1 LRYFLFQKLICIFA
15 KLFIEIYYKTK
26 DMKFS
31 VSSTD
36 LLSHLQA
43 ISRVINSKN
52 SLPILDNFLLH
63 LQGSTLTMTA
73 SDIETTLITTMEV
86 EGVEGEGKVAVSS
99 RLLLDTLREFSEQPL
114 TFNINDSNLAMV
126 IVSSNGSYNFIGQ
139 NGDEYPKMQQIE
151 NDAKSLSLSADNLSA
166 GISKTL
172 FCTADDELRP
182 VMNGIY
188 FDIASDRLTI
198 VATDAHKL
206 VRFKTMHTAV
216 QLHGEEEANFIL
228 PKKPATMLKNI
239 LVKESGVVD
248 IHFDKKN
255 AYFKLANYTMI
266 CRQIEGKFPNYNAV
280 IPTSN
285 PHKIIIDRT
294 TLLNALRRVSVFS
307 NQASNLVK
315 LAFQGNQIHISA
327 QDIDFSI
334 SAEETI
340 NCQFEAHPINIG
352 FKSSFLIEILG
363 NISGSDI
370 VMELSD
376 AARAG
381 LILPFENDQNE
392 EILMLLMPMVLND

>member
-1 LRYFLFQKLICIFA
+1 
-15 KLFIEIYYKTK
+15 
-26 DMKFS
+26 MKFI

-52 SLPILDNFLLH
+52 SLPILDNFLLQ
-63 LQGSTLTMTA
+63 LEGNTLTMTA
-73 SDIETTLITTMEV
+73 SDIETTLITSMEV
-86 EGVEGEGKVAVSS
+86 ETVEGSGKVAVTS
-99 RLLLDTLREFSEQPL
+99 RLLLDTLREFSAQPL
-114 TFNINDSNLAMV
+114 TFNINDSNLALV
-126 IVSSNGSYNFIGQ
+126 ITSANGSYNFIGQ
-139 NGDEYPKMQQIE
+139 NGDEYPRLPQLQDDSRKLTLPV
-151 NDAKSLSLSADNLSA
+151 STLSS

-182 VMNGIY
+182 VMNGVF
-188 FDIASDRLTI
+188 FDIATDCLTL

-206 VRFKTMHTAV
+206 VRYKTPHTAV
-216 QLHGEEEANFIL
+216 SVQEGDDGVNFIL

-239 LVKESGVVD
+239 LPKEMGEVE
-248 IHFDKKN
+248 ILFDKKN

-266 CRQIEGKFPNYNAV
+266 CRQVEGRFPNYNAV

-285 PHKIIIDRT
+285 PYKIIIDRV
-294 TLLNALRRVSVFS
+294 TLLNAMKRVSVFA

-315 LAFQGNQIHISA
+315 LSFNNNEIHISA

-340 NCQFEAHPINIG
+340 SCQFDGEPIKIG

-363 NISGSDI
+363 NINSSDI
-370 VMELSD
+370 IMELSD
-376 AARAG
+376 ASRAG
-381 LILPFENDQNE
+381 LILPFENEQGE
-392 EILMLLMPMVLND
+392 EILMLLMPMLLND

>member
-1 LRYFLFQKLICIFA
+1 
-15 KLFIEIYYKTK
+15 
-26 DMKFS
+26 MKFI

-52 SLPILDNFLLH
+52 SLPILDNFLLQ
-63 LQGSTLTMTA
+63 LEGNILTMTA
-73 SDIETTLITTMEV
+73 SDIETTLITSMEV
-86 EGVEGEGKVAVSS
+86 ETVEGSGKVAVAS
-99 RLLLDTLREFSEQPL
+99 RLLLDTLREFSAQPL
-114 TFNINDSNLAMV
+114 SFNINDSNLALV
-126 IVSSNGSYNFIGQ
+126 ITSANGSYNFIGQ
-139 NGDEYPKMQQIE
+139 NGDEYPRLPQLQE
-151 NDAKSLSLSADNLSA
+151 DARMLTLPVTTLSS

-182 VMNGIY
+182 VMNGVF
-188 FDIASDRLTI
+188 FDIGAKSLTL

-206 VRFKTMHTAV
+206 VRYKTGYTSSSV
-216 QLHGEEEANFIL
+216 QDAEEAVNFIL

-239 LVKESGVVD
+239 LPKESGEVE
-248 IHFDKKN
+248 IHFDNKN
-255 AYFKLANYTMI
+255 AHFKLANYTMI
-266 CRQIEGKFPNYNAV
+266 CRQVEGRFPNYNAV

-285 PHKIIIDRT
+285 PYKIIIDRA
-294 TLLNALRRVSVFS
+294 TLLNAMKRVSVFA

-315 LAFQGNQIHISA
+315 LAFSANEIHISA

-340 NCQFEAHPINIG
+340 TCQFEGEPIKIG

-363 NISGSDI
+363 NINSSDI

-376 AARAG
+376 ASRAG
-381 LILPFENDQNE
+381 LILPFENELGE
-392 EILMLLMPMVLND
+392 EILMLLMPMLLND

>member
-1 LRYFLFQKLICIFA
+1 
-15 KLFIEIYYKTK
+15 
-26 DMKFS
+26 MKFI

-52 SLPILDNFLLH
+52 SLPILDNFLLQ
-63 LQGSTLTMTA
+63 LEGNTLTMTA
-73 SDIETTLITTMEV
+73 SDIETTLITSMEV
-86 EGVEGEGKVAVSS
+86 ETAEGNGKVAVAS

-114 TFNINDSNLAMV
+114 SFNINDSNLAMV
-126 IVSSNGSYNFIGQ
+126 ITSPNGSYNFIGQ
-139 NGDEYPKMQQIE
+139 NGDEYPRMPQLQE
-151 NDAKSLSLSADNLSA
+151 DARTLTLDVSSLLG

-182 VMNGIY
+182 VMNGVF
-188 FDIASDRLTI
+188 FDIAADRLTL

-206 VRFKTMHTAV
+206 VRYKTKHTSSTIVEGDEAV
-216 QLHGEEEANFIL
+216 SFIL

-239 LVKESGVVD
+239 LPKESGEVQ
-248 IHFDKKN
+248 INFDKKN

-266 CRQIEGKFPNYNAV
+266 CRQVEGRFPNYNAV
-280 IPTSN
+280 IPTTN
-285 PHKIIIDRT
+285 PYKIIIDRA
-294 TLLNALRRVSVFS
+294 TLLNAMKRVSVFA

-315 LAFQGNQIHISA
+315 LAFADNAILISA

-340 NCQFEAHPINIG
+340 TCQFTGEPIKIG

-363 NISGSDI
+363 NINASDI

-376 AARAG
+376 ASRAG
-381 LILPFENDQNE
+381 LILPFENEKDE
-392 EILMLLMPMVLND
+392 EILMLLMPMLLND